1 VSLTSRAATKLSS
14 SEGDRNEVTSVALI
28 TAGLPSSGL
37 MSLSNSTP
45 SWPMDSWALSKF
57 LITSEPGKR
66 FRIESSDFHCSPSR
80 SVSIEIA
87 NGVSAG
93 T

>member
-1 VSLTSRAATKLSS
+1 M
-14 SEGDRNEVTSVALI
+14 TSVALI

-45 SWPMDSWALSKF
+45 SWPIDSCALSRL
-57 LITSEPGKR
+57 LITSAPGKR
-66 FRIESSDFHCSPSR
+66 LRIASADFHCSPSR